1 MKGRPFYASF
11 TSRRLSW
18 GIMDLS
24 LSRSAP
30 EAEDEAAVF
39 QPRRS
44 RRVTLQEATSLRSTD
59 LRDFDVTV
67 CDLSTSGFQ
76 AECLRPVLIGSYVSL
91 DLPGIGP
98 VNAQV
103 RWQVGGRMG
112 GKFLEPISLL
122 RCEWTATR
130 A

>member
-1 MKGRPFYASF
+1 
-11 TSRRLSW
+11 
-18 GIMDLS
+18 MDLS
-24 LSRSAP
+24 LPKSAP
-30 EAEDEAAVF
+30 ETEDGAAF
-39 QPRRS
+39 LPRRS
-44 RRVTLQEATSLRSTD
+44 RRVTLHEVTSLRSTD
-59 LRDFDVTV
+59 LRQVDVVV

-112 GKFLEPISLL
+112 GKFLDPVSLL
-122 RCEWTATR
+122 RCEWTSSR
-130 A
+130 F

>member
-1 MKGRPFYASF
+1 
-11 TSRRLSW
+11 
-18 GIMDLS
+18 MDLS
-24 LSRSAP
+24 LSRSATEEEEESP
-30 EAEDEAAVF
+30 VF

-44 RRVTLQEATSLRSTD
+44 RRVNLHEVTSLRSTD
-59 LRDFDVTV
+59 QRVLEVRV
-67 CDLSTSGFQ
+67 CDLSTSGFM

-112 GKFLEPISLL
+112 GKFLDPISLV
-122 RCEWTATR
+122 RCDWTSER
-130 A
+130 I